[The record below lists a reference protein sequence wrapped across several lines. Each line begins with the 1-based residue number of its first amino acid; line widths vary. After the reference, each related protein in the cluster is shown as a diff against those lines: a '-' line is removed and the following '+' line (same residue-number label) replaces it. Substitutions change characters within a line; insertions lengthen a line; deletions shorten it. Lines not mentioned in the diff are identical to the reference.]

1 MSLTHR
7 ECTVT
12 IHNKTSGFILRDPR
26 VQLIKGNCAT
36 PLTPDLSPNESGTAL
51 FKKTR
56 DTACGSVG
64 VFTYTI
70 VNKSTNQDNS
80 RLAVM
85 FSVPY
90 NFNFYSNLYA
100 VGEFSEYKQCDKNL
114 YHEMYYDSNDNL
126 VRGHAK
132 GPSLTHKGS
141 HVTIRASMSDSYQ
154 PVLKVDICDN

>member
-12 IHNKTSGFILRDPR
+12 IHNKTSGFILRDPQ
-26 VQLIKGNCAT
+26 VHLHSGNCDI
-36 PLTPDLSPNESGTAL
+36 PLPPDLSPTESGTAL

-64 VFTYTI
+64 VFTYNI
-70 VNKSTNQDNS
+70 VHKSTKQDHG

-100 VGEFSEYKQCDKNL
+100 VGKFSKNKQCDKDL

-132 GPSLTHKGS
+132 GPSLIHKGS

-154 PVLKVDICDN
+154 PVLKVDVCDN